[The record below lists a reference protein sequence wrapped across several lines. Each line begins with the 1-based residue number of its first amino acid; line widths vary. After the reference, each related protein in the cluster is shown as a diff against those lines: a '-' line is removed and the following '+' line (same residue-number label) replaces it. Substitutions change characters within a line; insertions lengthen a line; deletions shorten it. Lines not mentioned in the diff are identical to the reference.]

1 MFYTSCK
8 LRNLE
13 TQYNDFGAKIDDVV
27 VETEVPIVKIEK
39 VKATEFYKANEEGL
53 KPELRIVI
61 SNVNYNGEQELEYGG
76 TIYSVIRTEDN
87 INDIVI
93 IAERKLKNV

>member
-8 LRNLE
+8 LRSLE

>member
-8 LRNLE
+8 LRSLQ
-13 TQYNDFGAKIDDVV
+13 TQYNNFGAKIDDVV
-27 VETEVPIVKIEK
+27 VEIEVPIVRIEK
-39 VKATEFYKANEEGL
+39 VRATEFYKANEEGFQ
-53 KPELRIVI
+53 PELRIVI

-93 IAERKLKNV
+93 VAERKLKNV